1 MKIAIYGRPFAK
13 QSIEFIHKFFNTLS
27 SKNNELYLHHDFAD
41 FLRRDLSFHPKVEA
55 EFVSYKDLSS
65 DFDFMFS
72 IGGDGTFLESVN
84 LVRNLNIPIVGIN
97 SGRLGFLA
105 NIAKENT
112 VIAVKSLM
120 RGDYEIEERTLL
132 ELETDN
138 NLFGEFNKALNELT
152 IIKKDTSSMITIK
165 AYVDGEY
172 LNSYW
177 TDGLIISTPTGS
189 TGYSLS
195 VGGPIVMPGTKNF
208 IISPIA
214 PHNLTVRPMV
224 IPDDKEIVLKV
235 DGRENSFLATLDFRS
250 KPFDKSVEL
259 RIRKANY
266 TIKTVKFDDSSF
278 FGTIRNKLMWGL
290 DRRTIEE

>member
-13 QSIEFIHKFFNTLS
+13 QSIEFIHKFFRTLS
-27 SKNNELYLHHDFAD
+27 GKNNELYIHKNFAD
-41 FLRRDLSFHPKVEA
+41 FLRKELNFHPPVKA
-55 EFVSYKDLSS
+55 EFKKYEDLDSS
-65 DFDFMFS
+65 FDFMIS
-72 IGGDGTFLESVN
+72 IGGDGTFLESVE
-84 LVRNLNIPIVGIN
+84 LIRDLNIPIVGIN

-112 VIAVKSLM
+112 VEAIKKLKK
-120 RGDYEIEERTLL
+120 GEYEIEERTLL
-132 ELETDN
+132 ELETEN

-224 IPDDKEIVLKV
+224 IPDDKEITLKV
-235 DGRENSFLATLDFRS
+235 DGREDSFLATLDFRS
-250 KPFDKSVEL
+250 RVFDKSMEL
-259 RIRKANY
+259 KIRKAKY
-266 TIKTVKFDDSSF
+266 TIKTVKFPNSTF
-278 FGTIRNKLMWGL
+278 FETIRNKLMWGL
-290 DRRTIEE
+290 DRRTVNE

>member
-1 MKIAIYGRPFAK
+1 MKIAINGRPFTK
-13 QSIEFIHKFFNTLS
+13 QSIDFIYKLFKTLS
-27 SKNNELYLHHDFAD
+27 SKNNELFIHSDFSK
-41 FLRRDLSFHPKVEA
+41 FLQKELNFHPPVSS
-55 EFVSYKDLSS
+55 EFNSYKDLDS
-65 DFDFMFS
+65 DFNFMFS
-72 IGGDGTFLESVN
+72 IGGDGTFLESVD

-97 SGRLGFLA
+97 SGRLGFLS
-105 NIAKENT
+105 NIAKEDT
-112 VIAVKSLM
+112 VNAIKKLM
-120 RGDYEIEERTLL
+120 KGDYEIEERTLL
-132 ELETDN
+132 SLETDN
-138 NLFGEFNKALNELT
+138 DLFGINNKALNEVT
-152 IIKKDTSSMITIK
+152 ITKKDTSSMITIK

-235 DGRENSFLATLDFRS
+235 EGREDSFLATLDFRS
-250 KPFDKSVEL
+250 KVFDKSIEL
-259 RIRKANY
+259 RIKKADY
-266 TIKTVKFDDSSF
+266 TIKTVKFPDASF

-290 DRRTIEE
+290 DRRN

>member
-1 MKIAIYGRPFAK
+1 MKVAIYGRPFDK
-13 QSIEFIHKFFNTLS
+13 KSIEFIFKFFKTLS
-27 SKNNELYLHHDFAD
+27 TKSNQLYIHKDFAQ
-41 FLRRDLSFHPKVEA
+41 FLKEELNFHPPVA
-55 EFVSYKDLSS
+55 SEFSSYKDLSS
-65 DFDFMFS
+65 EFDFMFS

-84 LVRNLNIPIVGIN
+84 LVRDLNIPIVGIN

-105 NIAKENT
+105 NIAKEDT
-112 VIAVKSLM
+112 VKAISKLKK
-120 RGDYEIEERTLL
+120 GEFELEERSLL
-132 ELETDN
+132 EIETDN
-138 NLFGEFNKALNELT
+138 NLFGEFNKALNEVT
-152 IIKKDTSSMITIK
+152 ITKKDTSSMITIK

-235 DGRENSFLATLDFRS
+235 EGREDSFLATLDFRS
-250 KPFDKSVEL
+250 KVFDKSMEL
-259 RIRKANY
+259 KIRKAKY
-266 TIKTVKFDDSSF
+266 TIKTVKFLDSTF
-278 FGTIRNKLMWGL
+278 FETIRNKLMWGL
-290 DRRTIEE
+290 DRRTVDE

>member
-1 MKIAIYGRPFAK
+1 LKIAIYGRPFAK
-13 QSIEFIHKFFNTLS
+13 ESVEFIYTLFDTLS
-27 SKNNELYLHHDFAD
+27 IGKNELHIHE
-41 FLRRDLSFHPKVEA
+41 K
-55 EFVSYKDLSS
+55 FVSFLKSEFNYQTESKLRFENYHDLDS
-65 DFDFMFS
+65 DFDFFIS
-72 IGGDGTFLESVN
+72 IGGDGTFLESVD
-84 LVRNLNIPIVGIN
+84 LVRNLNIPIIGIN

-112 VIAVKSLM
+112 AEAITRILN
-120 RGDYEIEERTLL
+120 GDYEIEERTLL
-132 ELETDN
+132 SLETKN
-138 NLFGEFNKALNELT
+138 HLFGEFNKALNEVT
-152 IIKKDTSSMITIK
+152 ISRKDSSSMITIK

-224 IPDDKEIVLKV
+224 IPDDKEIILKV
-235 DGRENSFLATLDFRS
+235 EGREESFLATLDFRS
-250 KPFDKSVEL
+250 KVFDKSIEL
-259 RIRKANY
+259 KIKKASY
-266 TIKTVKFDDSSF
+266 TIKTVKFKDATF
-278 FGTIRNKLMWGL
+278 FSTIRNKLMWGL
-290 DRRTIEE
+290 DRRN

>member
-13 QSIEFIHKFFNTLS
+13 QSIEFIYKFFKTLS
-27 SKNNELYLHHDFAD
+27 AKSNELYLHKDFAD
-41 FLRRDLSFHPKVEA
+41 FLRKDLSFHPVIKS
-55 EFVSYKDLSS
+55 EFSSHKDLSS

-84 LVRNLNIPIVGIN
+84 LVRDLNIPIVGIN

-112 VIAVKSLM
+112 VEAIQKLKK
-120 RGDYEIEERTLL
+120 GEYEIEERTLL
-132 ELETDN
+132 ELETNN

-152 IIKKDTSSMITIK
+152 IVKKDTSSMITVK
-165 AYVDGEY
+165 TYVDGEY

-208 IISPIA
+208 IIAPIA

-235 DGRENSFLATLDFRS
+235 DGREDSFLATLDFRS
-250 KPFDKSVEL
+250 KVFDKSMEL
-259 RIRKANY
+259 TIRKAKY
-266 TIKTVKFDDSSF
+266 TIKTVKFPDSSF
-278 FGTIRNKLMWGL
+278 FETIRNKLMWGL
-290 DRRTIEE
+290 DRRTVNE

>member
-1 MKIAIYGRPFAK
+1 MKIAIYGRAFSK
-13 QSIEFIHKFFNTLS
+13 QSIDFIYKFFKTLS
-27 SKNNELYLHHDFAD
+27 QKKDNELYIHSSFSQ
-41 FLRRDLSFHPKVEA
+41 FLREELNFHPPVKA
-55 EFVSYKDLSS
+55 EFKTHSELTS
-65 DFDFMFS
+65 DFSFMFS
-72 IGGDGTFLESVN
+72 IGGDGTFLESVD
-84 LVRNLNIPIVGIN
+84 LVRDLNIPIIGIN

-112 VIAVKSLM
+112 VEAVQKILK
-120 RGDYEIEERTLL
+120 GDFEIEERTLL
-132 ELETDN
+132 ALETDN
-138 NLFGEFNKALNELT
+138 DLFGENNKALNEVT
-152 IIKKDTSSMITIK
+152 ITKKDTSSMITIK
-165 AYVDGEY
+165 AYVNGEY

-224 IPDDKEIVLKV
+224 IPDDKEIILKV
-235 DGRENSFLATLDFRS
+235 EGREDSFLATLDFRS
-250 KPFDKSVEL
+250 KVFDKSIEL
-259 RIRKANY
+259 RIKKAEY
-266 TIKTVKFDDSSF
+266 TIKTVKFTDATF

-290 DRRTIEE
+290 DRRN

>member
-1 MKIAIYGRPFAK
+1 MKIAIYGRPFEK
-13 QSIEFIHKFFNTLS
+13 QSIEFIYKFFKTLS
-27 SKNNELYLHHDFAD
+27 SKSNELYLHSDFAS
-41 FLRRDLSFHPKVEA
+41 FLHKDLSFHPKVKA
-55 EFVSYKDLSS
+55 EFVSYEDLSS

-84 LVRNLNIPIVGIN
+84 LVRDLNIPIVGIN

-112 VIAVKSLM
+112 ESAIKSLIK
-120 RGDYEIEERTLL
+120 GDYKIEERTLL
-132 ELETDN
+132 ELDTDN
-138 NLFGEFNKALNELT
+138 NLFGQFNKALNELT
-152 IIKKDTSSMITIK
+152 ILKKNTSSMITIK

-208 IISPIA
+208 LISPIA

-235 DGRENSFLATLDFRS
+235 DGREDSFLATLDFRS

-266 TIKTVKFDDSSF
+266 TIKTVKFYDSSF